1 MSSSRLFHK
10 EDVTGKTV
18 IDSTGQVTGK
28 VKDVMFAL
36 DGTVI
41 LLVEKKD
48 GTEIQLPLSKV
59 TGVSEF
65 VVTRSES
72 LPQSRSLSPG
82 SSTGAGAQ
90 LCKFC
95 GHEISSASVY
105 CPSCGKSQS

>member
-10 EDVTGKTV
+10 EEVTGKTV

-28 VKDVMFAL
+28 VKDVMFNL
-36 DGTVI
+36 DGAVI

-48 GTEIQLPLSKV
+48 GSEMQLPLSKV

-65 VVTRSES
+65 VVTKSES
-72 LPQSRSLSPG
+72 LPQPRSLSPG
-82 SSTGAGAQ
+82 SSTGAGVQ

-95 GHEISSASVY
+95 RHEMSSASVY
-105 CPSCGKSQS
+105 CPNCGKSQS